1 MVAKTPPKQKKM
13 VASAAA
19 AAAAATLNPVQV
31 RETLKKVEM
40 CMSRLQELQFTV
52 TGGNKVISGVSLSP
66 RSTRTYLKTSL
77 RCKQESLRIKNGGG
91 KKSPVGKFP
100 SNAGGG
106 GEWKRMS
113 LPAMLVGETIGE
125 ILTASKFARE
135 MVEAV
140 TNNNTNKNTS
150 MDDPKTPLTRQR
162 NRKPNLEDSELRA
175 RRKREKQEKFQSR
188 RIESSHSPSLQ
199 RVRSRINFKVV
210 SPPTKRDVVD
220 KENAR
225 YLANRVSPRNRPW
238 TKKTILFPNPL
249 FLSSDNSSQQ
259 PKFCRTKS
267 PVIAKTRQQTPHKFL
282 IKSPVSA
289 SKFQVKISPPVV
301 IKRSPTRPVVITR
314 SPTRPV
320 VITRSPTRPVVITR
334 SPTRPMISS
343 SKLSPKRS
351 TASKLRRSFSP
362 SRLVASKLRQPFSPA
377 KLTASK
383 LRQSFSPSRLAARLV
398 SPLKSRKS
406 VQKYDGNINVSGLK
420 QRPINNIQMRI

>member
-13 VASAAA
+13 VAA

-40 CMSRLQELQFTV
+40 CMRRLQELQFTV

-66 RSTRTYLKTSL
+66 RSTRGYLKTSL

-91 KKSPVGKFP
+91 GRKSPVGKFP
-100 SNAGGG
+100 ANAGG

-140 TNNNTNKNTS
+140 TIDTKSTS

-162 NRKPNLEDSELRA
+162 NRRPNLEDSELRV
-175 RRKREKQEKFQSR
+175 RRKREKQEKLQSKR
-188 RIESSHSPSLQ
+188 TESHSPSLQ

-220 KENAR
+220 KENAQ
-225 YLANRVSPRNRPW
+225 YLANRVSPRNSRPW
-238 TKKTILFPNPL
+238 TKKTILFPNPI
-249 FLSSDNSSQQ
+249 FLSSSDNSQQ

-267 PVIAKTRQQTPHKFL
+267 PVITKTRQQTTPHKFL
-282 IKSPVSA
+282 IKSPASA
-289 SKFQVKISPPVV
+289 SKFQVKI
-301 IKRSPTRPVVITR
+301 RSPPVVITR
-314 SPTRPV
+314 SPTKPV
-320 VITRSPTRPVVITR
+320 L
-334 SPTRPMISS
+334 S
-343 SKLSPKRS
+343 SKQSPPKGS

-362 SRLVASKLRQPFSPA
+362 SRLLTSKLRQPFSPA
-377 KLTASK
+377 RLTGSK

-406 VQKYDGNINVSGLK
+406 VQKYDGNTNLSGLK
-420 QRPINNIQMRI
+420 QRPTNIIQMRI

>member
-1 MVAKTPPKQKKM
+1 MVAKTPPKQKRM

-19 AAAAATLNPVQV
+19 ATLNPIQV

-40 CMSRLQELQFTV
+40 CMNRLQELQFTV

-77 RCKQESLRIKNGGG
+77 RCKQESVRIKNGGG
-91 KKSPVGKFP
+91 RKSPVGKFP
-100 SNAGGG
+100 ANAG

-140 TNNNTNKNTS
+140 TNNTNKNTS
-150 MDDPKTPLTRQR
+150 MDDPKTPLTTRQR
-162 NRKPNLEDSELRA
+162 NRKPNIEDSELRA
-175 RRKREKQEKFQSR
+175 RRKREKQEKFQSKR
-188 RIESSHSPSLQ
+188 TESHSPSLQ

-225 YLANRVSPRNRPW
+225 YMANRVSPRNRPW

-249 FLSSDNSSQQ
+249 FLSTDNSSQQ

-267 PVIAKTRQQTPHKFL
+267 PVITKTRQQTPHKFL

-289 SKFQVKISPPVV
+289 SKFQVKIKSP
-301 IKRSPTRPVVITR
+301 PVVITR

-320 VITRSPTRPVVITR
+320 VITLSPTRQV
-334 SPTRPMISS
+334 SLN
-343 SKLSPKRS
+343 KQSPKRS
-351 TASKLRRSFSP
+351 AASKLRRSFSP

-377 KLTASK
+377 RLTASK

-406 VQKYDGNINVSGLK
+406 VQKYDGNINLSGLK
-420 QRPINNIQMRI
+420 QRPINIQMRI